1 MKTTKILIIL
11 LAITL
16 ASCQN
21 QNKNLIAQAEWLLGT
36 WEYRDDSENVSYES
50 WTKVNDNEFSGESYV
65 LQGEDTI
72 IFEII
77 QLTQKQDSIFY
88 IAKVEGQNN
97 NLPIRFALTSISEN
111 MMTFEN
117 PAHDFPQKIE
127 YSKVDNKLMIAE
139 ISGLINGKEEVY
151 RFSMIRIE

>member
-1 MKTTKILIIL
+1 MRTTKILIIL

-36 WEYRDDSENVSYES
+36 WEYRDDSGNVSYES

-111 MMTFEN
+111 LMIFEN

-139 ISGLINGKEEVY
+139 ISGLIKGKEVVY